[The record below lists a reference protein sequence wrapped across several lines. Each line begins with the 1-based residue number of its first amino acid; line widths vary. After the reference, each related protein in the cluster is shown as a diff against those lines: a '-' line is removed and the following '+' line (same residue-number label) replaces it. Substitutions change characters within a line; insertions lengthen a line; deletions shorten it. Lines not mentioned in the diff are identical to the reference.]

1 MKLTGSISNQIFD
14 ELITTLEVIGI
25 DRTIKTLQDAKAN
38 SLILEDLN
46 IEFILSCVNQVT
58 GVSKER
64 ILNGNDRNDERKI
77 AIALCVY
84 FIKKEFFYSYGD
96 MSKIFKKDESSLSE
110 KLKFWK
116 PAEKNTVDPS
126 KQYRVKVEE
135 NADGGSKVTIVDKE
149 GNVNKSSTANVIIN
163 LLYEQLK

>member
-46 IEFILSCVNQVT
+46 IEFILNCVKQVT
-58 GVSKER
+58 SVSKER

-96 MSKIFKKDESSLSE
+96 MSKIFNKDESSLSRYNSIIENKPE
-110 KLKFWK
+110 KPKTEFD
-116 PAEKNTVDPS
+116 KNIES
-126 KQYRVKVEE
+126 YYRK
-135 NADGGSKVTIVDKE
+135 
-149 GNVNKSSTANVIIN
+149 IN
-163 LLYEQLK
+163 LLITEKKLKNG

>member
-1 MKLTGSISNQIFD
+1 MNLNMKLTGSISNQIFD

-96 MSKIFKKDESSLSE
+96 MSKIFNKDDSSLSRYNSIIENKPE
-110 KLKFWK
+110 KPKTEFD
-116 PAEKNTVDPS
+116 KNIES
-126 KQYRVKVEE
+126 YYRK
-135 NADGGSKVTIVDKE
+135 
-149 GNVNKSSTANVIIN
+149 IN
-163 LLYEQLK
+163 LLITEKKLKNG

>member
-1 MKLTGSISNQIFD
+1 MNLNMKLTGSISNQIFD

-96 MSKIFKKDESSLSE
+96 MSKIFKKDESSLSRYNSLIE
-110 KLKFWK
+110 NK
-116 PAEKNTVDPS
+116 PDKPKTEFDKNIENY
-126 KQYRVKVEE
+126 YRK
-135 NADGGSKVTIVDKE
+135 
-149 GNVNKSSTANVIIN
+149 IN
-163 LLYEQLK
+163 LLITEKKLKNG

>member
-96 MSKIFKKDESSLSE
+96 MSKIFNKDESSLSRYNSIIENKPE
-110 KLKFWK
+110 KPKSEFD
-116 PAEKNTVDPS
+116 KNVENY
-126 KQYRVKVEE
+126 YRK
-135 NADGGSKVTIVDKE
+135 
-149 GNVNKSSTANVIIN
+149 IN
-163 LLYEQLK
+163 LLITEKKLKNG